1 MAFTTTTQTWDAGGT
16 AHILPMERTK
26 TTFSIEKM
34 TNILDGGAEFTAKRR
49 WIQNAHDEAFEDKGE
64 EQRIG
69 QVELHA
75 DMPRSQLT
83 AQSMTHFMD
92 VHWEHLQRN
101 YRPRGQDMT
110 FMSGA
115 KFGNTGPLSLHYG
128 VFMSTLRSQTSLEQ
142 RSWWVDAGMKLN
154 FIGCY
159 AQTEL
164 GHGSNVRGLQTT
176 ATFHPSG
183 TKGGDGEWEL
193 NTPTLQSTKWWST
206 GMYSATHAAV
216 YAQMILNGEK
226 KGVHV
231 YFVQLRGVDLKPLP
245 GISMGDIGPKLGDND
260 TSIGYLRMKNVRV
273 PRRHLMEARSH
284 VLPDGTYVHGPPS
297 PTNMNMND
305 NKKHKTKTNP
315 TKNTKNAKKN
325 VSHYITMLK
334 TRIGLTNT
342 AGSALA
348 KGCTIAARYSA
359 VRLQGFQTGTAG
371 VMNSP
376 EAQILDYQNQLF
388 RVLQWTS
395 TAYAIKFVAR
405 WLLNKRKEAEHNM
418 KQGNDQG
425 NQGL

>member
-1 MAFTTTTQTWDAGGT
+1 MSMD
-16 AHILPMERTK
+16 
-26 TTFSIEKM
+26 
-34 TNILDGGAEFTAKRR
+34 
-49 WIQNAHDEAFEDKGE
+49 
-64 EQRIG
+64 
-69 QVELHA
+69 
-75 DMPRSQLT
+75 PR
-83 AQSMTHFMD
+83 A
-92 VHWEHLQRN
+92 
-101 YRPRGQDMT
+101 
-110 FMSGA
+110 
-115 KFGNTGPLSLHYG
+115 
-128 VFMSTLRSQTSLEQ
+128 
-142 RSWWVDAGMKLN
+142 
-154 FIGCY
+154 
-159 AQTEL
+159 
-164 GHGSNVRGLQTT
+164 
-176 ATFHPSG
+176 
-183 TKGGDGEWEL
+183 
-193 NTPTLQSTKWWST
+193 PT
-206 GMYSATHAAV
+206 
-216 YAQMILNGEK
+216 
-226 KGVHV
+226 
-231 YFVQLRGVDLKPLP
+231 
-245 GISMGDIGPKLGDND
+245 
-260 TSIGYLRMKNVRV
+260 
-273 PRRHLMEARSH
+273 
-284 VLPDGTYVHGPPS
+284 
-297 PTNMNMND
+297 NMND